1 MKKGLLVLLGV
12 FLSLWAV
19 HAQVAINTSGSDPDG
34 SAMLDVQS
42 TTQGLLIPRMTASE
56 RDAISS
62 PATGL
67 TVYVTDDNSFYYY
80 DGTSWIRLQQ
90 AGKSWLL
97 AGNAGTSGA
106 EFLGTTDAQ
115 PLIIK
120 TNNTERVRIKDNGVI
135 GVNTTPDDNY
145 LLYVSGNNHSYVG
158 RFVSTRTS
166 ADDIGVYG
174 EVTASD
180 YYGIG
185 GEFRGGWVGS
195 YSIVVPSGSSSYY
208 GARAYVNG
216 GSGTNYGM
224 YSYTLGTGNNYG
236 VLAYTTGGN
245 NNYSGYFSTSTPYD
259 GGSAGFFVNSD
270 ATGIGIYALGS
281 NVTTYYTNI
290 DGAALVGTGKLL
302 GIAGFSEED
311 DDNTICVL
319 GEYAGTNSYNGTG
332 VVGYSMP
339 SAGYGYGVIGY
350 GGRIGIYGYTDSN
363 GWYAV
368 YASGDMGASGNKTF
382 IIDHPLDPANK
393 YLKHFSIE
401 SNEVLNVY
409 RGNVTLDANGEA
421 TVQLPHYFHAVNRN
435 FSYVLT
441 PVGQPAPGLY
451 VAAEI
456 DGNGTFKISGGNPG
470 QKISWYV
477 YAERNDPYLQQHP
490 EKRKVEVPKKAK
502 ERGKY
507 LMPELYGQPDSKRI
521 VPIAPPQ
528 KIQKKKV
535 QLVRPK
541 QDKLPKH

>member
-1 MKKGLLVLLGV
+1 MKRFIFLFVLVSGII
-12 FLSLWAV
+12 SGT
-19 HAQVAINTSGSDPDG
+19 AQVAINTSGSDPDG

-80 DGTSWIRLQQ
+80 DGTSWVRLQP

-97 AGNAGTSGA
+97 AGNSGTSGT

-135 GVNTTPDDNY
+135 GINTTPDDNY
-145 LLYVSGNNHSYVG
+145 LLYVSGNNYTHVG

-174 EVTASD
+174 EVAASD

-185 GEFRGGWVGS
+185 GKFVGGFIGS
-195 YSIVVPSGSSSYY
+195 YSVVVPTGSSSYY
-208 GARAYVNG
+208 GARAYVDG

-224 YSYTLGTGNNYG
+224 YSYTSGSGNNYG
-236 VLAYTTGGN
+236 VLSYTTGGN
-245 NNYSGYFSTSTPYD
+245 NNYSGYFSTSTPSD

-270 ATGIGIYALGS
+270 NNGTGIFALGS
-281 NVTTYYTNI
+281 NASPYYYSTN
-290 DGAALVGTGKLL
+290 GAAIAATGKLL
-302 GIAGFSEED
+302 AVGGFSAED
-311 DDNTICVL
+311 DSNTICVL
-319 GEYAGTNSYNGTG
+319 GEYEGTNNYADATG
-332 VVGYSMP
+332 VQGYSHP
-339 SAGYGYGVIGY
+339 RDDWGYGVKGIGGYY
-350 GGRIGIYGYTDSN
+350 GVWGQDIN
-363 GWYAV
+363 GA
-368 YASGDMGASGNKTF
+368 AAIFANGDLGASGTKSF
-382 IIDHPLDPANK
+382 VIDHPLDPANK

-435 FSYVLT
+435 FSYMLT
-441 PVGQPAPGLY
+441 PVGSPAPGLY
-451 VAAEI
+451 VAREI
-456 DGNGTFKISGGNPG
+456 DRNGTFKIAGGRPG

-490 EKRKVEVPKKAK
+490 EKRKVEVSKKGK

-507 LMPELYGQPDSKRI
+507 LMPELYGQPDSKRL
-521 VPIAPPQ
+521 VPITPPQ
-528 KIQKKKV
+528 KIQKQKV
-535 QLVRPK
+535 RIVHPAK
-541 QDKLPKH
+541 DKLSKQ

>member
-1 MKKGLLVLLGV
+1 MKRGLLVLLGI
-12 FLSLWAV
+12 FLPLWAV
-19 HAQVAINTSGSDPDG
+19 SAQVAINTSGSDPDG

-42 TTQGLLIPRMTASE
+42 TTQGLLIPRMSVSD
-56 RDAISS
+56 RDGISS

-135 GVNTTPDDNY
+135 GINTTPDDNY

-185 GEFRGGWVGS
+185 GEFRGGWIGVRSYVYPTGS
-195 YSIVVPSGSSSYY
+195 NYYY
-208 GARAYVNG
+208 GIISEVNG
-216 GSGTNYGM
+216 GSGVNEGLDLYVNGTGTNYGVF
-224 YSYTLGTGNNYG
+224 S
-236 VLAYTTGGN
+236 YTTGGN
-245 NNYSGYFSTSTPYD
+245 TNYSGYFYTSTPYD

-270 ATGIGIYALGS
+270 NAGTGIYALGS
-281 NVTTYYTNI
+281 NVSSYFINS

-311 DDNTICVL
+311 DSNTICVL
-319 GEYAGTNSYNGTG
+319 GDYEGTDNYADATG
-332 VVGYSMP
+332 VQGYSYP
-339 SAGYGYGVIGY
+339 RDYWGYGVKGIGGYY
-350 GGRIGIYGYTDSN
+350 GVWGEDIN
-363 GWYAV
+363 GSAAV
-368 YASGDMGASGNKTF
+368 FANGDLDASGTKSF
-382 IIDHPLDPANK
+382 VIDHPLDPANK
-393 YLKHFSIE
+393 FLKHFSIE

-435 FSYVLT
+435 FSYMLT
-441 PVGQPAPGLY
+441 PVGSPAPGLY
-451 VAAEI
+451 VSREI
-456 DGNGTFKISGGNPG
+456 DDQGTFKIAGGNPG

-507 LMPELYGQPDSKRI
+507 LMPELYGQPDSKRM
-521 VPIAPPQ
+521 VPITPPQ

-535 QLVRPK
+535 QLVRHVKDKPK
-541 QDKLPKH
+541 K